1 MNVLGRH
8 ALPILFRRKSTR
20 HVKEEVRASLSRHDH
35 SRHVQASVRMK
46 SGIPSLQNVKMVE
59 VRKGVIVCT
68 TNRDLEWQLRQNEH
82 FRILFFVNYTID
94 TWSVVYSYPSD
105 SNVIGDD
112 LSLIQDFDMVIQI
125 IKSSGE
131 PYILP
136 FPRIANP

>member
-1 MNVLGRH
+1 
-8 ALPILFRRKSTR
+8 
-20 HVKEEVRASLSRHDH
+20 
-35 SRHVQASVRMK
+35 MK

-136 FPRIANP
+136 FPRIARDGKIPLD